1 MSFSNPLD
9 TRLLKALAHPLRE
22 RILESITDR
31 GEASPVELARE
42 LDQPLAT
49 VSHHTRVLRDLG
61 CIELVRT
68 EPRRGAV
75 EHYYRPVLR
84 PFLDDE
90 QWEQLSLVKRRG
102 LAAQLL
108 RRVFAE
114 ASAAGAHG
122 GFDTAGAHV
131 ARMPLA
137 LDDRGWQE
145 LADAV
150 TAILSAAE
158 AIQQRSDQRR
168 GDDGEDSDAVRRSEL
183 AILHFA
189 VADDA
194 APSAPSAPA
203 PRAGGR
209 RNRPS
214 RSE

>member
-22 RILESITDR
+22 RILELITDR

-49 VSHHTRVLRDLG
+49 VSHHTRVLRDLE

-75 EHYYRPVLR
+75 EHYYRAVLR

-108 RRVFAE
+108 RRIFAE
-114 ASAAGAHG
+114 ASAAGAQG
-122 GFDTAGAHV
+122 GFDPAGAYL
-131 ARMPLA
+131 ARLPVT
-137 LDDRGWQE
+137 LDDDGWRE
-145 LADAV
+145 LSDAL
-150 TAILSAAE
+150 TELLSTAE
-158 AIQQRSDQRR
+158 AIQQRSDERR
-168 GDDGEDSDAVRRSEL
+168 GDDGEDSAAVRRSEL
-183 AILHFA
+183 ALLHFA
-189 VADDA
+189 VADEA
-194 APSAPSAPA
+194 APPLPA
-203 PRAGGR
+203 PRAGKR
-209 RNRPS
+209 RKRPS
-214 RSE
+214 RGE